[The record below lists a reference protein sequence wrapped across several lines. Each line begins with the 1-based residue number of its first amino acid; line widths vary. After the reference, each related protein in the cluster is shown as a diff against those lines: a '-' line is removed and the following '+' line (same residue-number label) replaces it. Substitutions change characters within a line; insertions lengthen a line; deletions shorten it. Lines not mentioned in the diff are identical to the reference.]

1 MELHQESILPS
12 NQLKR
17 EIDNTYCIC
26 LVAGVSSMLNSAIG
40 TLRRATCG
48 ANIAAGYTIAEV
60 PMTKQAS
67 QLSTMLT
74 VTI

>member
-1 MELHQESILPS
+1 
-12 NQLKR
+12 
-17 EIDNTYCIC
+17 
-26 LVAGVSSMLNSAIG
+26 VAGVSSMLNSATG
-40 TLRRATCG
+40 TLRRATRG